1 MQYAMQRISGRGN
14 ERLYDNVV
22 VVVVVVVVVMMREQT
37 SIVAMCRVA

>member
-22 VVVVVVVVVMMREQT
+22 VVVVVVVMMREQT

>member
-22 VVVVVVVVVMMREQT
+22 VVVVVVVVMMREQT